1 MVWRLHTKLYKSAW
15 NVSPNNSETV
25 GQKDLRLGQIV
36 YTLVFYNIY
45 FLLLDSEDD
54 LYNYIL
60 GDVMTVDSVWI
71 VLVQEINDN

>member
-1 MVWRLHTKLYKSAW
+1 M
-15 NVSPNNSETV
+15 

-60 GDVMTVDSVWI
+60 GDVMTVDSV
-71 VLVQEINDN
+71 